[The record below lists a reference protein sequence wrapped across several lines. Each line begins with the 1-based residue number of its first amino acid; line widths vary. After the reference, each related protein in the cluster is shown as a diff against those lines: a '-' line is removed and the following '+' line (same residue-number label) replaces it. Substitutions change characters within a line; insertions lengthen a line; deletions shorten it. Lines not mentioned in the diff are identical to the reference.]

1 MSAPRNRPQAFHK
14 PPRIRTDERWRE
26 LALCQQVDPDAFF
39 PEKGANPA
47 VAKKVCR
54 ECEVRVE
61 CLDYALTHRER
72 YGIWGG
78 LSENERRGL
87 LRKASP
93 KSIDHQAFR
102 SRAL

>member
-1 MSAPRNRPQAFHK
+1 MTTIAGLIIHL
-14 PPRIRTDERWRE
+14 DEQRWM
-26 LALCQQVDPDAFF
+26 LDALCAETDPEIFF
-39 PEKGANPA
+39 PDKGGS
-47 VAKKVCR
+47 VRDAKKICR
-54 ECEVRVE
+54 RCDVRAE

-72 YGIWGG
+72 YGVWGG